1 MAKTDKQSL
10 NISSSII
17 GQSVAHDSSIM
28 HVQGNAPYVD
38 DIKEPNGTLHVA
50 FTLSDIAHGMIKSI
64 DTEKATHSSG
74 VHSVMLAKDID
85 NLYIGPIKIDE
96 PLLADKEILLNGQA
110 VAAVLA
116 DSHEN
121 ARKAASLVVI
131 EVEELEPVITIEQ
144 AMLKGSFLDEP
155 ITISKGK
162 PDEAINSSINKISGE
177 LHIGGQEHYY
187 LESQA
192 VLVIPT
198 ENDELLVH
206 SSTQNPSEVQHL
218 LSQVLG
224 IPQNLIEVVIR
235 RMGGAFGGKES
246 DASQLACICALFA
259 QQTKKPVKSRLPRR
273 EDILMTGKRH
283 DMKAQ
288 YQVGFDNLGLITG
301 ITIDFAARCGY
312 SFDLSLAIVSRT
324 LFHADNA
331 YYLPNA
337 RFSAYMCKTN
347 TSSNTAFRGFGGPQG
362 MLAIENIMEEI
373 AYKLGIDPYQVRRS
387 NFYQIKTR
395 NETPYGQI
403 IEDNIINEITS
414 ELVAGTDY
422 NKRRKSVENF
432 NQKNKYIKKG
442 LALSPVKFG
451 ISFTKT
457 FLNQAGALVHIY
469 RDGSIYLSHGG
480 TEMGQGLFVKVAQV
494 VANEFGVD
502 IGMVRVSATSTAKVP
517 NTSATAASSGSDL
530 NGMAAKDACTRIK
543 KNLIEFAANRFDI
556 KEGEVSFS
564 DSQVLLGETKMP
576 FNRFISL
583 AYFNRVELFSNGFY
597 KTPKIHYDESKG
609 SGRPFYYYSYGACL
623 SEVQVDC
630 LTGEYKLTDV
640 DILHDVG
647 ASLNPAI
654 DQGQIVGG
662 FIQGMGWLCSE
673 ELKWDDSGKLLTTG
687 ASTYKIPSIGDTPQH
702 FNVNIKPN
710 ISNHEETIHKS
721 KAVGEPPLMLAIS
734 VWLAIKNAI
743 SYAEQGRADELSAP
757 ASFEKVF
764 FCLNNL
770 NDE

>member
-1 MAKTDKQSL
+1 
-10 NISSSII
+10 
-17 GQSVAHDSSIM
+17 
-28 HVQGNAPYVD
+28 
-38 DIKEPNGTLHVA
+38 
-50 FTLSDIAHGMIKSI
+50 
-64 DTEKATHSSG
+64 
-74 VHSVMLAKDID
+74 
-85 NLYIGPIKIDE
+85 
-96 PLLADKEILLNGQA
+96 
-110 VAAVLA
+110 
-116 DSHEN
+116 
-121 ARKAASLVVI
+121 
-131 EVEELEPVITIEQ
+131 
-144 AMLKGSFLDEP
+144 
-155 ITISKGK
+155 
-162 PDEAINSSINKISGE
+162 
-177 LHIGGQEHYY
+177 
-187 LESQA
+187 
-192 VLVIPT
+192 
-198 ENDELLVH
+198 
-206 SSTQNPSEVQHL
+206 
-218 LSQVLG
+218 
-224 IPQNLIEVVIR
+224 
-235 RMGGAFGGKES
+235 
-246 DASQLACICALFA
+246 
-259 QQTKKPVKSRLPRR
+259 
-273 EDILMTGKRH
+273 
-283 DMKAQ
+283 
-288 YQVGFDNLGLITG
+288 
-301 ITIDFAARCGY
+301 
-312 SFDLSLAIVSRT
+312 
-324 LFHADNA
+324 
-331 YYLPNA
+331 
-337 RFSAYMCKTN
+337 MCKTN

-770 NDE
+770 ND